1 VLVSVGHSNH
11 PIEHFLDLLK
21 RLDVEAVADTRS
33 QPYSRFSPQYDQASL
48 KEKLES
54 AGIRYVYIG
63 QELGGRPEGREFY
76 DAGGHVLYGKVAES
90 DGFKNG
96 LARLERGMRQYRTL
110 ALLCSEENPSVC
122 HRRLLITRVLAER
135 GIEVYHLRGDG
146 RMESESELRA
156 AERPA
161 QLGLFEQQ
169 EFAQQDTW
177 KSIPSVLPKK
187 RRGNSL
193 KPSEEPVFAG
203 SSTFV

>member
-1 VLVSVGHSNH
+1 
-11 PIEHFLDLLK
+11 
-21 RLDVEAVADTRS
+21 
-33 QPYSRFSPQYDQASL
+33 
-48 KEKLES
+48 LES

-63 QELGGRPEGREFY
+63 KELGGRPEGKEFY

-96 LARLERGMRQYRTL
+96 LARLERGMREYRTL

-156 AERPA
+156 AEQPA

-187 RRGNSL
+187 RRGNSSRL
-193 KPSEEPVFAG
+193 SEAQAFAG
-203 SSTFV
+203 SSTFA

>member
-1 VLVSVGHSNH
+1 MSVGHSNH

-54 AGIRYVYIG
+54 AGISYVYIG
-63 QELGGRPEGREFY
+63 KELGGRPEGKEFY

-96 LARLERGMRQYRTL
+96 LARLERGMREYRTL

-156 AERPA
+156 AERPT
-161 QLGLFEQQ
+161 QLGL
-169 EFAQQDTW
+169 FAQQDTW

-193 KPSEEPVFAG
+193 KPSEQPAFAG
-203 SSTFV
+203 SSTFA